1 MALDGGTV
9 VIDVYSK
16 YHNGLS
22 PGIDTADKKVD
33 KFTESISDAE
43 SALGR
48 LSGKK
53 SKLDVD
59 DKATGK
65 VNKFM
70 QTTKQFAGKTFKST
84 VRIVDYATKPLR
96 AIKDSLFSIKGLVAA
111 VGSGMAFNSAV
122 LNPISIADKD
132 TSSEIFFNTLMG
144 EGKGADFVKQI
155 EGIAKSSSMD
165 YDASMSAVQSMLG
178 MGWDQTT
185 VLSDLQTLIDTT
197 AALGGGADKLGGIA
211 LALSQIKSKGKLS
224 TEELNQLAERGVNA
238 KGFLAEQLGYGSGDA
253 ALAKLSKDLESGNI
267 GSDKAIEALLT
278 GMKEA
283 YAGIDAETARSTA
296 SGILSQITDTF
307 KIDVVKRW
315 GKGLQDGAVKSLG
328 SVLDLLE
335 ENEDLVVKLGDA
347 FYELGS
353 NISNKVASGVEK
365 LSNNLM
371 KVLDS
376 EEFANADL
384 GGKIGILWDEVI
396 AKPFSEWWDSK
407 GNKLFA
413 EKAASIGTGIG
424 EGLTAGLLGLLGID
438 VAGAAN
444 DGVSIGGAFAKGI
457 AEGFDG
463 SAVAEAVVE
472 ALKKGLKDALKILPG
487 GESATETSWLS
498 AAIFGGLGLKMG
510 GGKLLGK
517 LGGKLAGSFKGGSLS
532 DNKAYAKF
540 LETSANP
547 TGKSSLFG
555 KLSKF
560 NFSTI
565 ADDVITS
572 GGKFGSFLGK
582 ASSGLSKAGK
592 GLGKFAKGNWLSL
605 LFSGAAIFSAEDK
618 AKETAKQGVGLA
630 GSAAGGAAGTKIGA
644 AIGSFIMP
652 GAGTAVGGAVGGL
665 VGSTAGYIA
674 GEKGGGKLWDSVKGW
689 DGWDS
694 MKEGWN
700 GFIDGAK
707 NFFTKTI
714 PEKWNKFIDGGKKF
728 FTETIPEKWND
739 FIEPAKAFFTET
751 IPEKWDEF
759 IGNAKTFFTETIPE
773 KWDEFVDNAVTF
785 FTETLPYKV
794 GELVGEAEVFFT
806 ETLPEWWNNSIDAVG
821 TFFTETLP
829 EWWNIAV
836 EAVGT
841 FFTETLPEWWS
852 EKVDAVG
859 TFFTETL
866 PEWWGEKMDAIG
878 TFFTETLPEWW
889 GEKMDAIGTF
899 FTETLPEWWGEKMDA
914 IGTFFTE
921 TLPGWWETTVND
933 FITYWTVDV
942 PAYWNGKVDEIAEGW
957 QEIKDKWS
965 GAVDTITG
973 WFSDKADTVKEKYET
988 AKGWIDEKW
997 TSIKENFGEGREDA
1011 KHATGGI
1018 FSRPHVGLVAEDGP
1032 EAIIPLGAK
1041 RRQRGLDLWKKAG
1054 AAMGVTAYAE
1064 GGIIGSVPTGGGSN
1078 SIQIDVGGV
1087 HIHVDGGNATLLE
1100 ALNSQSEEIKE
1111 AIAGILYDVFSKNFN
1126 NMPIT
1131 I

>member
-9 VIDVYSK
+9 VIDVQAK
-16 YHNGLS
+16 FQNGMS
-22 PGIDTADKKVD
+22 PGIDKADSKVD

-43 SALGR
+43 GALGR
-48 LSGKK
+48 LSGRK
-53 SKLDVD
+53 SKLDID

-65 VNKFM
+65 VSKFM

-84 VRIVDYATKPLR
+84 VRIVDYATKPLQ
-96 AIKDSLFSIKGLVAA
+96 AVKNSLFSIKGLVAA

-132 TSSEIFFNTLMG
+132 TSSEIFFNTLLG
-144 EGKGADFVKQI
+144 EGQGADFVKKI

-178 MGWDQTT
+178 MGWNQDT
-185 VLSDLQTLIDTT
+185 VLSDLQTLIDTS
-197 AALGGGADKLGGIA
+197 AALGGGSDKLGGIA

-238 KGFLAEQLGYGSGDA
+238 KGILAEQLGYGSGDA
-253 ALAKLSKDLESGNI
+253 ALMKLSKDLEQGNI
-267 GSDKAIEALLT
+267 GSEAAIEALMT
-278 GMKEA
+278 GLKDA
-283 YAGIDAETARSTA
+283 YSGIDAETARSTA
-296 SGILSQITDTF
+296 SGIMSQIKDTF

-328 SVLDLLE
+328 SVLDLIE
-335 ENEDLVVKLGDA
+335 ENDELITKLGDS

-353 NISNKVASGVEK
+353 SLSGKFANGVEK
-365 LSNNLM
+365 VSQRLM
-371 KVLDS
+371 KVLKSADF
-376 EEFANADL
+376 ENASI
-384 GGKIGILWDEVI
+384 GGKFKIVWDEVI
-396 AKPFSEWWDSK
+396 AKPFSDWWDSK
-407 GNKLFA
+407 GKKVVADKF
-413 EKAASIGTGIG
+413 EQIGTGLG
-424 EGLTAGLLGLLGID
+424 KGLTSGLLGLLGID
-438 VAGAAN
+438 VAGATN
-444 DGVSIGGAFAKGI
+444 DGISIGGAFAKGI

-463 SAVAEAVVE
+463 SAVAEAV
-472 ALKKGLKDALKILPG
+472 LKAIKNGLKDALKILPG

-517 LGGKLAGSFKGGSLS
+517 VGSKLLGKGNLAAGVKTVANGADDYAEWWSNQKLWKLNSRGSVIAENQKLWRNSTNVANATSKFSSKFSGLKNIASDKLTQGASKMLSAFGS
-532 DNKAYAKF
+532 
-540 LETSANP
+540 
-547 TGKSSLFG
+547 GG
-555 KLSKF
+555 KLSKLA
-560 NFSTI
+560 S
-565 ADDVITS
+565 A
-572 GGKFGSFLGK
+572 GSK
-582 ASSGLSKAGK
+582 
-592 GLGKFAKGNWLSL
+592 LGKFAKGNWLSL
-605 LFSGAAIFSAEDK
+605 LFSGAAIASSDDKLKTTAE
-618 AKETAKQGVGLA
+618 QGVGLA

-644 AIGSFIMP
+644 AIGTFVAGP
-652 GAGTAVGGAVGGL
+652 PGTAVGGAIGGL

-674 GEKGGGKLWDSVKGW
+674 GEKGGGKLWDSVKDW

-694 MKEGWN
+694 LKEGWN

-714 PEKWNKFIDGGKKF
+714 PEKWNGFVDG
-728 FTETIPEKWND
+728 
-739 FIEPAKAFFTET
+739 
-751 IPEKWDEF
+751 
-759 IGNAKTFFTETIPE
+759 AKTFFTETIPE
-773 KWDEFVDNAVTF
+773 KWNELVEGGKTFFTETIPEKWDSLVDGIGSF
-785 FTETLPYKV
+785 FTETLPYAF
-794 GELVGEAEVFFT
+794 GYALGAAEVFFT
-806 ETLPEWWNNSIDAVG
+806 ETLPEWWNNSIEAVG

-852 EKVDAVG
+852 ETVDSV
-859 TFFTETL
+859 
-866 PEWWGEKMDAIG
+866 
-878 TFFTETLPEWW
+878 
-889 GEKMDAIGTF
+889 GTF

-988 AKGWIDEKW
+988 AKSWIDEKW
-997 TSIKENFGEGREDA
+997 TSIKDNFGEGREDA

-1032 EAIIPLGAK
+1032 EAIIPLGGK
-1041 RRQRGLDLWKKAG
+1041 RRQRGLDLWEKAG
-1054 AAMGVTAYAE
+1054 RALGVTPYAN
-1064 GGIIGSVPTGGGSN
+1064 GGIVGNVPAGGSSN
-1078 SIQIDVGGV
+1078 INLGGV
-1087 HIHVDGGNATLLE
+1087 TVNITVDGGSGTLVD

-1111 AIAGILYDVFSKNFN
+1111 AIAGILYDALAKNFN

>member
-9 VIDVYSK
+9 VIDVQAK
-16 YHNGLS
+16 FNNGMS
-22 PGIDTADKKVD
+22 PGIDKADSKVD

-43 SALGR
+43 GALGR

-53 SKLDVD
+53 SKMDID

-111 VGSGMAFNSAV
+111 VGSGMAFNAGI
-122 LNPISIADKD
+122 LNPIAIADKD
-132 TSSEIFFNTLMG
+132 TSSEIFFNTLLG
-144 EGKGADFVKQI
+144 EGKGADFVKKI

-178 MGWDQTT
+178 MGWNQDT
-185 VLSDLQTLIDTT
+185 VLSDLQTLIDTS

-238 KGFLAEQLGYGSGDA
+238 KGILAEQLGYGSGDA
-253 ALAKLSKDLESGNI
+253 ALMKLSKDLEQGNI
-267 GSDKAIEALLT
+267 GSEAAIKALMDGL
-278 GMKEA
+278 KDA
-283 YAGIDAETARSTA
+283 YSGIDAETARSTA
-296 SGILSQITDTF
+296 SGIMSQIKDTF

-315 GKGLQDGAVKSLG
+315 GKGLQDGAVKSFG
-328 SVLDLLE
+328 SVLDLIE
-335 ENEDLVVKLGDA
+335 ENDELITKLGDS

-353 NISNKVASGVEK
+353 SLSGKFANGVEK
-365 LSNNLM
+365 VSQRLM
-371 KVLDS
+371 KVLKSADF
-376 EEFANADL
+376 ENASI
-384 GGKIGILWDEVI
+384 GGKFKIVWDEVI
-396 AKPFSEWWDSK
+396 AKPFSDWWDSK
-407 GNKLFA
+407 GKKVVADKF
-413 EKAASIGTGIG
+413 EQIGTGLG
-424 EGLTAGLLGLLGID
+424 KGLTSGLLGLLGID
-438 VAGAAN
+438 VAGATN
-444 DGVSIGGAFAKGI
+444 DGISIGGAFAKGI

-463 SAVAEAVVE
+463 SAVAEAV
-472 ALKKGLKDALKILPG
+472 LKAIKNGLKDALKILPG

-517 LGGKLAGSFKGGSLS
+517 AGKALFKKGWFGFGADDLSSIGDEVITSGGKFGTVLGKANNFVKNPKKG
-532 DNKAYAKF
+532 
-540 LETSANP
+540 
-547 TGKSSLFG
+547 FG
-555 KLSKF
+555 KLFGSM
-560 NFSTI
+560 
-565 ADDVITS
+565 DDLITS

-582 ASSGLSKAGK
+582 AGKAGK

-605 LFSGAAIFSAEDK
+605 LFSGAAIASSDDKLKTTAE
-618 AKETAKQGVGLA
+618 QGVGLA
-630 GSAAGGAAGTKIGA
+630 GSAGGGALGAKIGG
-644 AIGSFIMP
+644 AIGTFVAGP
-652 GAGTAVGGAVGGL
+652 AGTAVGAGIGGL

-674 GEKGGGKLWDSVKGW
+674 GEKGGGKLWDSVKDW
-689 DGWDS
+689 EGWDS
-694 MKEGWN
+694 LKEGWN

-714 PEKWNKFIDGGKKF
+714 PEKWNGFVDGAKLF
-728 FTETIPEKWND
+728 FTETIPEKWN
-739 FIEPAKAFFTET
+739 ELVE
-751 IPEKWDEF
+751 
-759 IGNAKTFFTETIPE
+759 GGKTFFTETIPE
-773 KWDEFVDNAVTF
+773 KWDSLVDDIGSF
-785 FTETLPYKV
+785 FTETLPYAF
-794 GELVGEAEVFFT
+794 GYALGAAEVFFT
-806 ETLPEWWNNSIDAVG
+806 ETLPEWWNSSIEAVG

-852 EKVDAVG
+852 ETVDSV
-859 TFFTETL
+859 
-866 PEWWGEKMDAIG
+866 
-878 TFFTETLPEWW
+878 
-889 GEKMDAIGTF
+889 GTF

-988 AKGWIDEKW
+988 AKSWIDEKW
-997 TSIKENFGEGREDA
+997 TSIKDNFGEGREDA

-1032 EAIIPLGAK
+1032 EAIIPLGGK

-1054 AAMGVTAYAE
+1054 AAMGVTAYAN
-1064 GGIIGSVPTGGGSN
+1064 GGIVGHIPTGGGSSN
-1078 SIQIDVGGV
+1078 INLGGV
-1087 HIHVDGGNATLLE
+1087 TVNITVDGATGTLVD

-1111 AIAGILYDVFSKNFN
+1111 AIAGILYDALAKNFN